1 MISILF
7 VDDDASLTAGLR
19 RSMRSHRDA
28 VAVEFA
34 AGADQAMKCLAERRI
49 DIVVTDLK
57 MPGIDGVSFLRDV
70 ERDFPVVIRIVLSG
84 EGTSPLLIR
93 SLGVAHRV
101 VGKPCEASTLLALC
115 LEAANFR
122 MRIHSEEARRLIAGI
137 SQLPSPPQVC
147 KRVEQA
153 VAREAPLSEIGSIV
167 AEDPALS
174 AKLLQVSNS
183 AFFGSRR
190 KVSSTQ
196 LAVSMLGLETTKSIL
211 FAAGIR
217 DSMRATDPRIEAAIE
232 ATWTHSNRVAALA
245 TAISATLGMSR
256 SDQAECFSAGILHDI
271 GKMLLLKQ
279 LANVPN
285 SSSDHDTVREGFDG
299 VVDLERRIF
308 GAEHAQ
314 VGAHLLSLWGVPD
327 DIVEVVLTHEDDPTD
342 LPPTT
347 SQKTR
352 ITIAAD
358 LTDRAENG
366 DPHARTKIAS
376 ICGDSEL
383 GRLISIATRE
393 AACREVH
400 APS

>member
-19 RSMRSHRDA
+19 RSMRSHRNA

-34 AGADQAMKCLAERRI
+34 ADADQAMKCLSERRI

-70 ERDFPVVIRIVLSG
+70 ERAFPVVIRIVLSG

-101 VGKPCEASTLLALC
+101 VGKPCEASTLLAIC

-122 MRIHSEEARRLIAGI
+122 LRVHSEETRRLIAGI
-137 SQLPSPPQVC
+137 SHLPSPPQVC
-147 KRVEQA
+147 KRVDAA
-153 VAREAPLSEIGSIV
+153 VARDAPLSEIGTIV

-174 AKLLQVSNS
+174 AKLLQVANS
-183 AFFGSRR
+183 AFFGTRR
-190 KVSSTQ
+190 RVSSTQ

-217 DSMRATDPRIEAAIE
+217 ESMRATDPRIEAAIE
-232 ATWTHSNRVAALA
+232 ATWTHSNRVASLA
-245 TAISATLGMSR
+245 TAIAVALGLGR

-271 GKMLLLKQ
+271 GKMLLFKQ
-279 LANVPN
+279 LASVPN
-285 SSSDHDTVREGFDG
+285 SPTDQEHVLAGFDG

-327 DIVEVVLTHEDDPTD
+327 DIVEVVLVHEDDPTN
-342 LPPTT
+342 L
-347 SQKTR
+347 SAGISKKAR

-358 LTDRAENG
+358 LADRAEND
-366 DPHARTKIAS
+366 DPHAHLLIAS
-376 ICGDSEL
+376 ICEDSEL

-393 AACREVH
+393 ASCREID